1 MFFLALGL
9 GRSLRILPAYTVL
22 VGALTC
28 WLPGTLIMMD
38 AW

>member
-1 MFFLALGL
+1 
-9 GRSLRILPAYTVL
+9 PAYTV
-22 VGALTC
+22 VIGALTC